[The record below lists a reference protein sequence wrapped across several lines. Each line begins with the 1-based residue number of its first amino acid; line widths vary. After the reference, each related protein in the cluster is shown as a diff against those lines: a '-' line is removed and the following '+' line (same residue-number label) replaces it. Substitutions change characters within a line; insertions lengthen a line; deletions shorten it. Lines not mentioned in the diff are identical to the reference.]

1 MMINDCSILNI
12 YNKKDTSSELISQML
27 YGEKFKILK
36 KYNNWLKVETSYDGY
51 VGFIKNKK
59 YSKDIINTH
68 KIIKLKSNVYLKK
81 NKKFKRSTLLLPF
94 NSRIRILKENK
105 KFIKFSKNKWI
116 NKKDVRDINHVEKKF
131 YRIYKIF
138 LNTKYLWGGKSFR
151 GVDCSALIQSFYYY
165 NNTYCPRDTVDQI
178 KFFKKKNKKLDKV
191 GLLIFWKGHV
201 ACIISKKKLI
211 HAYGPKKKVLTMNI
225 NKTIKE
231 IEEKSQ
237 LRIKGIKKLYAV

>member
-1 MMINDCSILNI
+1 MINDCSILNI
-12 YNKKDTSSELISQML
+12 YKKKDTSSELISQML

-138 LNTKYLWGGKSFR
+138 LNTKYLWGGK
-151 GVDCSALIQSFYYY
+151 
-165 NNTYCPRDTVDQI
+165 
-178 KFFKKKNKKLDKV
+178 
-191 GLLIFWKGHV
+191 
-201 ACIISKKKLI
+201 
-211 HAYGPKKKVLTMNI
+211 
-225 NKTIKE
+225 
-231 IEEKSQ
+231 
-237 LRIKGIKKLYAV
+237 

>member
-1 MMINDCSILNI
+1 MINNYPILNI
-12 YNKKDTSSELISQML
+12 YKKKDTSSELTSQML

-36 KYNNWLKVETSYDGY
+36 KYNNWLKVKTSYDGY

-59 YSKDIINTH
+59 YSKNIINTH

-81 NKKFKRSTLLLPF
+81 NKKFKLSSLSLPF
-94 NSRIRILKENK
+94 NSRIKILKENK

-116 NKKDVRDINHVEKKF
+116 NKKDIREINHIEKKF
-131 YRIYKIF
+131 DKIYKIF
-138 LNTKYLWGGKSFR
+138 LNTRYLWGGKSFE
-151 GVDCSALIQSFYYY
+151 GIDCSALIQSFYYY
-165 NNTYCPRDTVDQI
+165 NNIYCPRDTIDQI
-178 KFFKKKNKKLDKV
+178 KFFKKKSNKHDAA

-201 ACIISKKKLI
+201 ACILGKKKLI

-231 IEEKSQ
+231 IEENSQ
-237 LRIKGIKKLYAV
+237 LRIKVIKKLYAV

>member
-1 MMINDCSILNI
+1 MMINNYPILNI
-12 YNKKDTSSELISQML
+12 YKKKDTSSELTSQML

-36 KYNNWLKVETSYDGY
+36 KYDNWLKVKTSYDSY

-59 YSKDIINTH
+59 YSKNIINTH
-68 KIIKLKSNVYLKK
+68 KTIKLKSNVYLKK
-81 NKKFKRSTLLLPF
+81 NKKLKLSTLSLPF
-94 NSRIRILKENK
+94 NSRIKILKENK

-116 NKKDVRDINHVEKKF
+116 NKKDVREINSIEKKF
-131 YRIYKIF
+131 DKIYKIF
-138 LNTKYLWGGKSFR
+138 LNTKYLWGGKSFE
-151 GVDCSALIQSFYYY
+151 GIDCSALIQSFYYY
-165 NNTYCPRDTVDQI
+165 NNIYCPRDTIDQI
-178 KFFKKKNKKLDKV
+178 KFFKKKSNKHDAA

-201 ACIISKKKLI
+201 ACILDKKKLI

-231 IEEKSQ
+231 IEENSQ

>member
-36 KYNNWLKVETSYDGY
+36 KYNNWLKVKTSYDGY

-81 NKKFKRSTLLLPF
+81 NKKFKLSTLSLPF

-116 NKKDVRDINHVEKKF
+116 NKKDIRDINLVEKKF

-138 LNTKYLWGGKSFR
+138 LNTKYLWGGKSHE
-151 GVDCSALIQSFYYY
+151 GIDCSALIQSFYYY
-165 NNTYCPRDTVDQI
+165 NNIYCPRDTVDQI
-178 KFFKKKNKKLDKV
+178 KFFKKKSNKHDV
-191 GLLIFWKGHV
+191 AGLLIFWKGHV
-201 ACIISKKKLI
+201 ACIFSKNKLI

>member
-1 MMINDCSILNI
+1 MMINNYPILNI
-12 YNKKDTSSELISQML
+12 YKKKDTSSELTSQML

-36 KYNNWLKVETSYDGY
+36 KYNNWLKVKTSYDGY

-59 YSKDIINTH
+59 YSKNIINTH

-81 NKKFKRSTLLLPF
+81 NKKFKLSSLSLPF
-94 NSRIRILKENK
+94 NSRIKILKENK

-116 NKKDVRDINHVEKKF
+116 NKKDIRDINLVEKKF

-138 LNTKYLWGGKSFR
+138 LNTKYLWGGKSYE
-151 GVDCSALIQSFYYY
+151 GIDCSALIQSFYYY
-165 NNTYCPRDTVDQI
+165 NNIYCPRDTVDQI
-178 KFFKKKNKKLDKV
+178 KFFKKKSNKHDV
-191 GLLIFWKGHV
+191 AGLLIFWKGHV
-201 ACIISKKKLI
+201 ACIFSKNKLI